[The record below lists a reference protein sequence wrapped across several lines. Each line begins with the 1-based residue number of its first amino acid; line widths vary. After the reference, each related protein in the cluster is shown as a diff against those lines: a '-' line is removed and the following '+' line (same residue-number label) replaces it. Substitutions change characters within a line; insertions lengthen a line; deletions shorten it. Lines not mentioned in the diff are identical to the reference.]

1 MRRAPGR
8 RGRRR
13 RWECGQGCWGL
24 PWARPRP
31 PQEEKQGKPRRPAA
45 ASGSAE
51 DRAVRPRARLPAR
64 ASSSAP
70 RLPPCRAR
78 VYGPGLAAASS
89 AQPQGM
95 RRPPAPGATRCLG
108 WASSLVCSAA
118 STLPGPLMAAKWF
131 KEFPLT
137 LKTASERARPG
148 GAGGKP
154 RKNSETGGAAP
165 APGKGRKNS
174 AAELGGSRAGGGPL
188 KDSRLSRDS
197 LQGLIQAAAGK
208 GRKNSRVTAT
218 ATATAATTE
227 EEPHRGAVAK
237 SAGCSTYIS
246 RLIKVDT
253 QEKNG
258 KSGYPGGSSASSS
271 SSSSSSA
278 SSSPSS
284 LGPELDKA
292 KIMKQQDTVG
302 SQRLSLPLSA
312 GGTREPVEPQYS
324 LRVR

>member
-1 MRRAPGR
+1 M
-8 RGRRR
+8 
-13 RWECGQGCWGL
+13 
-24 PWARPRP
+24 
-31 PQEEKQGKPRRPAA
+31 
-45 ASGSAE
+45 
-51 DRAVRPRARLPAR
+51 
-64 ASSSAP
+64 
-70 RLPPCRAR
+70 
-78 VYGPGLAAASS
+78 
-89 AQPQGM
+89 
-95 RRPPAPGATRCLG
+95 
-108 WASSLVCSAA
+108 A

-148 GAGGKP
+148 GAGSKP

-165 APGKGRKNS
+165 TPGKGRKNS
-174 AAELGGSRAGGGPL
+174 AAELGSSRSGSGPP

-208 GRKNSRVTAT
+208 GRKNSRVATTAT
-218 ATATAATTE
+218 TTTE

-253 QEKNG
+253 QEKNS
-258 KSGYPGGSSASSS
+258 KSGYQGGGSTSSS

-292 KIMKQQDTVG
+292 KIMKQQDTVRV
-302 SQRLSLPLSA
+302 QRLYPTSQCRGVVVHGNPLRFNIFYA
-312 GGTREPVEPQYS
+312 
-324 LRVR
+324 

>member
-1 MRRAPGR
+1 
-8 RGRRR
+8 
-13 RWECGQGCWGL
+13 
-24 PWARPRP
+24 
-31 PQEEKQGKPRRPAA
+31 
-45 ASGSAE
+45 
-51 DRAVRPRARLPAR
+51 
-64 ASSSAP
+64 
-70 RLPPCRAR
+70 
-78 VYGPGLAAASS
+78 
-89 AQPQGM
+89 M
-95 RRPPAPGATRCLG
+95 RRPPTPCAPWCLG
-108 WASSLVCSAA
+108 WATSLVCSAA

-148 GAGGKP
+148 GAGGKA
-154 RKNSETGGAAP
+154 RKNSETGGAAQT
-165 APGKGRKNS
+165 PGKGRKNS
-174 AAELGGSRAGGGPL
+174 AAELGGSRAGSGPA

-208 GRKNSRVTAT
+208 GRKNSRVT

-258 KSGYPGGSSASSS
+258 KSAYPGGGGSTSSS

-292 KIMKQQDTVG
+292 KIMRQQDTVRI
-302 SQRLSLPLSA
+302 QHLYPPLRNWRGR
-312 GGTREPVEPQYS
+312 GGAREPDEPQYS
-324 LRVR
+324 LCISEVDVF

>member
-1 MRRAPGR
+1 
-8 RGRRR
+8 
-13 RWECGQGCWGL
+13 
-24 PWARPRP
+24 
-31 PQEEKQGKPRRPAA
+31 
-45 ASGSAE
+45 
-51 DRAVRPRARLPAR
+51 
-64 ASSSAP
+64 
-70 RLPPCRAR
+70 
-78 VYGPGLAAASS
+78 
-89 AQPQGM
+89 
-95 RRPPAPGATRCLG
+95 
-108 WASSLVCSAA
+108 
-118 STLPGPLMAAKWF
+118 MAAKWF

-154 RKNSETGGAAP
+154 RKNSETGGSAAT
-165 APGKGRKNS
+165 PGKGRKNS
-174 AAELGGSRAGGGPL
+174 AAELGGSRAGGGPP

-218 ATATAATTE
+218 APAVAAE

-258 KSGYPGGSSASSS
+258 KGAYPGGGSTSSS

-292 KIMKQQDTVG
+292 KIMKQDTVRI
-302 SQRLSLPLSA
+302 QRLYPPVSVP
-312 GGTREPVEPQYS
+312 GGGGWGTREPDEPQYF
-324 LRVR
+324 LCVK